1 MMDVVITRYNIVIT
15 TYYLVI
21 TTYYLVITTYD
32 GCRHKNILSR
42 YNNI

>member
-1 MMDVVITRYNIVIT
+1 MMDVVITRYYVVIT

-32 GCRHKNILSR
+32 GCR
-42 YNNI
+42 YNNIISF